1 MDLLQ
6 LLQGLMG
13 SIAELQ
19 AKLQDA
25 ESQLAIEK
33 KASYDAGFADGV
45 ASVVVDPEKKFSQ
58 ADLDKAV
65 SDAVLPLQDQV
76 AALQAQVDG
85 LPSLVAEEVAKVKA
99 SLLASYEAQQVVEND
114 SETGFKD
121 LLK

>member
-25 ESQLAIEK
+25 EAQLAIEK